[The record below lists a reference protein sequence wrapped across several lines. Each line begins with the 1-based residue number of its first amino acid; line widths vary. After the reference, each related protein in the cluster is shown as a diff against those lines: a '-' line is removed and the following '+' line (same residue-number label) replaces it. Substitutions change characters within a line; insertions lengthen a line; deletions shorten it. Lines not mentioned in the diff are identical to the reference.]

1 MFRRD
6 QRRRWLDL
14 TTVIGYTVYVA
25 VGTQLTILLAQ
36 KMTRTYDAAFF
47 RADPLLGFYPV
58 AFADAISYIGWCL

>member
-1 MFRRD
+1 VAGSDDGDWLYRLRRGRNPTD
-6 QRRRWLDL
+6 
-14 TTVIGYTVYVA
+14 
-25 VGTQLTILLAQ
+25 ILLAQ